1 MTFEEYQNKA
11 KQTAI
16 YPEQGRNFVYIALGL
31 AGEGGEVADKVKKIL
46 RDKNGV
52 IDERTKKEMCHELG
66 DVLWY
71 VSQMGV
77 ELGLSLEEIAEKNIE
92 KILSRKERGMIGGN
106 GDER

>member
-11 KQTAI
+11 RHTANYPNVGNNFI
-16 YPEQGRNFVYIALGL
+16 YVALGL
-31 AGEGGEVADKVKKIL
+31 AGEGGEVAEKVKKLL

-52 IDERTKKEMCHELG
+52 MDEETKKAMCYELG

-71 VSQMGV
+71 VSQMGI
-77 ELGLSLEEIAEKNIE
+77 ELGLSLEEIAAKNLE
-92 KILSRKERGMIGGN
+92 KIFSRKDRGAIGGS

>member
-11 KQTAI
+11 KQTANYPNVGSNFI
-16 YPEQGRNFVYIALGL
+16 YVALGL
-31 AGEGGEVADKVKKIL
+31 AGESGEVAEKVKKLL
-46 RDKNGV
+46 RDNNGAMNEETKN
-52 IDERTKKEMCHELG
+52 KMCYELG

-77 ELGLSLEEIAEKNIE
+77 ELGLSLEEIAEKNLE
-92 KILSRKERGMIGGN
+92 KIFSRKERNAIGGN